1 MKKIK
6 RYLIILLT
14 LCMILSNTS
23 FVISAV
29 DNIDDENSI
38 IDETDNMNDED
49 ELQPTMSAR
58 CANDYNHIFGNSEH
72 NLGPFLSDYNGDQ
85 AAAYAAV
92 QTAAQIYVTNHEITG
107 IINRYN
113 QITVSVNGYPIT
125 VRGNVINGTLHIGT
139 FFII

>member
-1 MKKIK
+1 MKIIK
-6 RYLIILLT
+6 RYLILLLT
-14 LCMILSNTS
+14 ICMIFSNSS
-23 FVISAV
+23 FVIGAV
-29 DNIDDENSI
+29 DNVKDENSI

-58 CANDYNHIFGNSEH
+58 CANDYNHIFGNLEH
-72 NLGPFLSDYNGDQ
+72 NLGPFLSYYNGNQ

-92 QTAAQIYVTNHEITG
+92 QTAAQIYVTNNGITG

-113 QITVSVNGYPIT
+113 QITVNVSGYPIT

-139 FFII
+139 FFIV